1 MHWRHCAH
9 AQRQGPP
16 SRSLSSSHRAES
28 GTVALPGYLPRKGN
42 HEPTGHDLDNLD
54 HTTMIGR
61 SVLTSIDKVTDNPH
75 YSHMNTSVVSTL
87 HIKVHPTTVDGSVWP
102 QAPAPAR
109 ARLKLR
115 LSADVT
121 VQPLDHTHDR
131 HKVTCKV
138 DRLTP
143 DRLTPPDLQN
153 VARYLPSKEAFF
165 TFSVQVMLKF
175 NS

>member
-1 MHWRHCAH
+1 MM
-9 AQRQGPP
+9 
-16 SRSLSSSHRAES
+16 
-28 GTVALPGYLPRKGN
+28 

-61 SVLTSIDKVTDNPH
+61 SVLTSIDKVTDNHH
-75 YSHMNTSVVSTL
+75 YSHMNTSIVSTL

-102 QAPAPAR
+102 QAPPR
-109 ARLKLR
+109 AHLTSSGCRL
-115 LSADVT
+115 T

-165 TFSVQVMLKF
+165 TVQVMLKF

>member
-42 HEPTGHDLDNLD
+42 HEPTGHDLDKYLD

-61 SVLTSIDKVTDNPH
+61 SVLTSIDKVTDNHH

-87 HIKVHPTTVDGSVWP
+87 HIKVHPTTVSNNGGWQGASGRTQVEWC
-102 QAPAPAR
+102 APPER
-109 ARLKLR
+109 
-115 LSADVT
+115 SSSG
-121 VQPLDHTHDR
+121 
-131 HKVTCKV
+131 C
-138 DRLTP
+138 RLTP
-143 DRLTPPDLQN
+143 ATRPHARQTYGYMKSTDSLQTDSLHPTY
-153 VARYLPSKEAFF
+153 R
-165 TFSVQVMLKF
+165 M
-175 NS
+175 